1 MAQPPLEKEGNGPVS
16 QPPHSLVPKAFETP
30 RVAVQA
36 AADVKVLTISTPH
49 NIVGRRNKR
58 FTNDQTAVFEIG
70 RTVVGC
76 ATHVTAALQ
85 MPNVRDSY

>member
-1 MAQPPLEKEGNGPVS
+1 MDPSRNHPIP
-16 QPPHSLVPKAFETP
+16 LVPKAFETGNALVLLP

-58 FTNDQTAVFEIG
+58 FTNDQTAVLKS
-70 RTVVGC
+70 VGQF
-76 ATHVTAALQ
+76 V
-85 MPNVRDSY
+85 DSVLRCGASPIL

>member
-1 MAQPPLEKEGNGPVS
+1 MDPSRNHPIP
-16 QPPHSLVPKAFETP
+16 LVPKAFETGNALVLLP

-58 FTNDQTAVFEIG
+58 LTNDQTAVFEIC
-70 RTVVGC
+70 RTVVRAGHLPC
-76 ATHVTAALQ
+76 RLRISESAG
-85 MPNVRDSY
+85 